1 MAARPAAARTS
12 SVTSYVSNTSDIS
25 LGSDDSWELEQRRL
39 AQAEREEGLRQLH
52 LACQVMVLPL

>member
-12 SVTSYVSNTSDIS
+12 SVTSYVSNASDIS

-39 AQAEREEGLRQLH
+39 AQAEWEEGLRQLH